1 MPKPPFD
8 SQYPPLPRL
17 RILVVAASDEES
29 DAIDAAL
36 RRQGH
41 FIECHR
47 VADRDAMRSALEQ
60 GPWHAVIAEHR
71 LPSMSSADVQRTMR
85 ENGTILPLLIVS
97 RTAGEEIALAAM
109 RAGADDVL
117 FRGRLGR
124 LGRALTNAMRAAQA
138 RRERQQAE
146 AALRASEQRLRALSG
161 HLQTAIEEERRA
173 IAREIH
179 DEIGGAL
186 TALRYDL
193 AWIERNA
200 DGPLRQRVSQALET
214 LTAAQQAGQRLVRD
228 LRPPVLDAGIV
239 AALQWQLDLFRKRTG
254 AAGRLRSNMDEIE
267 LPEDAAMTVYRTLQE
282 ALTNV
287 VKHAEATRVNVDLI
301 VRDGMLSLEIAD
313 DGCGVAEADL
323 TKPGS
328 YGLRGLAERARA
340 VGGWIEVSPGARG
353 TVLLLT
359 VPLTSGEP
367 APGGRRKRAAA

>member
-1 MPKPPFD
+1 MSTAYDADF
-8 SQYPPLPRL
+8 PPLPRI
-17 RILVVAASDEES
+17 RILVVAASDDECASIAE
-29 DAIDAAL
+29 AL

-41 FIECHR
+41 FVECHR
-47 VADRDAMRSALEQ
+47 VADRASMTEALDR
-60 GPWHAVIAEHR
+60 GAWDAVIAEHR
-71 LPSMSSADVQRTMR
+71 LPSFSSSETLRTLR
-85 ENGTILPLLIVS
+85 ESGVILPLLIVS
-97 RTAGEEIALAAM
+97 RGGGEEIAVDAM
-109 RAGADDVL
+109 QAGADDVL

-138 RRERQQAE
+138 RRERQRAE

-193 AWIERNA
+193 AWIERHA
-200 DGPLRQRVSQALET
+200 DGPMRQRAAQAIET
-214 LTAAQQAGQRLVRD
+214 LTTAQQAGQRIIRD

-239 AALQWQLDLFRKRTG
+239 AALQWQLDHFRKRTG
-254 AAGRLRSNMDEIE
+254 ALARLRTNMDDIE
-267 LPEDAAMTVYRTLQE
+267 LTEDAAMTVYRTLQE

-287 VKHAEATRVNVDLI
+287 VKHAGARRVNVDLI

-313 DGCGVAEADL
+313 DGRGVADEDL
-323 TKPGS
+323 AKPDS

-340 VGGWIEVSPGARG
+340 LGGWIEVSRAEQG

-359 VPLTSGEP
+359 VPMEP
-367 APGGRRKRAAA
+367 SPEPMHLKPETA

>member
-1 MPKPPFD
+1 MT
-8 SQYPPLPRL
+8 
-17 RILVVAASDEES
+17 E
-29 DAIDAAL
+29 
-36 RRQGH
+36 
-41 FIECHR
+41 
-47 VADRDAMRSALEQ
+47 ALERET
-60 GPWHAVIAEHR
+60 WDAVIAEHR
-71 LPSMSSADVQRTMR
+71 LPSFSSGEALRTLR
-85 ENGTILPLLIVS
+85 ESGVILPLLIVS
-97 RTAGEEIALAAM
+97 RSAGEDLAVDAM

-124 LGRALTNAMRAAQA
+124 LGRALTNAMRAAHA
-138 RRERQQAE
+138 RRERQRAE

-200 DGPLRQRVSQALET
+200 DGALRARAGQALET
-214 LTAAQQAGQRLVRD
+214 LTTAQQAGQRIIRD

-239 AALQWQLDLFRKRTG
+239 EALRWQLDLFRKRTG
-254 AAGRLRSNMDEIE
+254 ASGRLRSNMDEID
-267 LPEDAAMTVYRTLQE
+267 LSEDAAMTVYRTLQE

-287 VKHAEATRVNVDLI
+287 VKHAGATRVNVDLI

-313 DGCGVAEADL
+313 DGCGVADADL
-323 TKPGS
+323 AKPGS

-340 VGGWIEVSPGARG
+340 LGGWIEVSRAARG

-359 VPLTSGEP
+359 VPLEQ
-367 APGGRRKRAAA
+367 APPQRKKRREAA

>member
-1 MPKPPFD
+1 MPDPSFD
-8 SQYPPLPRL
+8 AEYPPLPRI
-17 RILVVAASDEES
+17 RILVVTASDDECV
-29 DAIDAAL
+29 AIGDAL

-41 FIECHR
+41 FVECHR
-47 VADRDAMRSALEQ
+47 VADRESMSRAVEGGRWD
-60 GPWHAVIAEHR
+60 AVIAEHR
-71 LPSMSSADVQRTMR
+71 LPSFSSNEVLLALR
-85 ENGTILPLLIVS
+85 EAGLTLPLLIVA
-97 RTAGEEIALAAM
+97 RNAGEDVAVDAM
-109 RAGADDVL
+109 RSGADDVL

-146 AALRASEQRLRALSG
+146 AALRASEQRLRELSG

-200 DGPLRQRVSQALET
+200 DAPLRQRASQALET
-214 LTAAQQAGQRLVRD
+214 LTTAQQAGQRLVRD

-239 AALQWQLDLFRKRTG
+239 AALRWQVDLFRKRTG
-254 AAGRLRSNMDEIE
+254 ADGRLRSNMDEID
-267 LPEDAAMTVYRTLQE
+267 LPEDTAMTVYRTLQE

-287 VKHAEATRVNVDLI
+287 VKHAGANRVNVDLV
-301 VRDGMLSLEIAD
+301 VRDGMLSLEIVD
-313 DGCGVAEADL
+313 DGRGIADADL
-323 TKPGS
+323 AKPGS

-340 VGGWIEVSPGARG
+340 VGGWIEVSQGARG

-359 VPLTSGEP
+359 VPLEA
-367 APGGRRKRAAA
+367 APTTVGRKRRELA

>member
-1 MPKPPFD
+1 MSTAYDADF
-8 SQYPPLPRL
+8 PPLPRI
-17 RILVVAASDEES
+17 RILVVAASDDECES
-29 DAIDAAL
+29 IAETL

-41 FIECHR
+41 FVECHR
-47 VADRDAMRSALEQ
+47 VADRASMIEAL
-60 GPWHAVIAEHR
+60 GRGSWDAVIAEHR
-71 LPSMSSADVQRTMR
+71 LPSFSSGDTLRTLR
-85 ENGTILPLLIVS
+85 ESGVILPLLIVS
-97 RTAGEEIALAAM
+97 RGGGEEIAVDAM
-109 RAGADDVL
+109 QAGADDVL

-138 RRERQQAE
+138 RRERQRAE

-193 AWIERNA
+193 AWIERHA
-200 DGPLRQRVSQALET
+200 DEPMRQRATQALET
-214 LTAAQQAGQRLVRD
+214 LTTAQQAGQRIIRD

-239 AALQWQLDLFRKRTG
+239 AALQWQLDNFRKRTG
-254 AAGRLRSNMDEIE
+254 AHARLRTNMDDIE
-267 LPEDAAMTVYRTLQE
+267 LTEDAAMTVYRTLQE

-287 VKHAEATRVNVDLI
+287 VKHAGARRVNVDLI

-313 DGCGVAEADL
+313 DGRGVADEDL
-323 TKPGS
+323 AKPDS

-340 VGGWIEVSPGARG
+340 LGGWIEVSRAEKG

-359 VPLTSGEP
+359 VPMEP
-367 APGGRRKRAAA
+367 SPEPMHLKPETA